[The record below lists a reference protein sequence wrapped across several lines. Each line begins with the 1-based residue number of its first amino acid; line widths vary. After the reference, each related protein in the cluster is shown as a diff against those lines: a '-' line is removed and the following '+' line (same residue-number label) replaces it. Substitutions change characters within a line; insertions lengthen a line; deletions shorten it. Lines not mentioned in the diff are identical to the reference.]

1 MFTDKILLVM
11 VGAFAILGI
20 GFGIYFK
27 ISQDQI
33 ETLTANLAKTE
44 QAVKLQEKTISDMQ
58 EVATTQKYAI
68 ESMQTQLNK
77 AESDRATL
85 AAQIRNLNIIQNAQ
99 TNRPLLQTNMNTQL
113 NELFNSVIPGA
124 TNVKKP

>member
-1 MFTDKILLVM
+1 M

>member
-1 MFTDKILLVM
+1 MFGDKILLVM

-20 GFGIYFK
+20 AFGIYFK
-27 ISQDQI
+27 ISQNQI

-44 QAVKLQEKTISDMQ
+44 QAIKLQEKTISDMQ
-58 EVATTQKYAI
+58 DVATAQKYAI
-68 ESMQTQLNK
+68 ESMQTQINK

-113 NELFNSVIPGA
+113 NELFKSVTPGA